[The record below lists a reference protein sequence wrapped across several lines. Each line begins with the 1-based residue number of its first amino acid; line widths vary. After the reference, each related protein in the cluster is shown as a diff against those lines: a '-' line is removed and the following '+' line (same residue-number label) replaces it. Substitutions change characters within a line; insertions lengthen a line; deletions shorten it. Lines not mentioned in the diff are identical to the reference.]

1 MSGYK
6 NKSLLLMGVHYILTS
21 LQYPLFNFRV
31 WGEVF
36 NLALKD
42 SEAGRNVHLPS
53 KFQVTEVPLLCATV
67 DFAKIPSLSLF
78 IAFVFL

>member
-1 MSGYK
+1 
-6 NKSLLLMGVHYILTS
+6 MGVHYILTS

-36 NLALKD
+36 NLAPKD

-67 DFAKIPSLSLF
+67 DFAKNPLIVSFDCLCIFMKSLF
-78 IAFVFL
+78 GCC